1 MVPGFVQESMFGFQE
16 EEIEQFAL
24 FVLGLFGFAMFL
36 ARKYQL
42 RRHKEE
48 KEKEKR
54 KLQQTAK
61 DLVESYSYIGEIN
74 RKMDM
79 LMQIGIGLS
88 NHAHINKHR
97 ENEIYKSI
105 LEASNFLMKGETSL
119 LVFFDVQEKKIK
131 KEICL
136 DNRCRSFN
144 RDSETFR
151 MEKNI
156 CIKQEKDYIIAAS
169 EKTFGNI
176 KSYIISRT
184 YDHFQGSD
192 NNNQEILKYL
202 ASQALFL
209 YSSSKKYSLSKQKQ
223 VTSRT

>member
-1 MVPGFVQESMFGFQE
+1 MVPGVVQESIFGLPE
-16 EEIEQFAL
+16 EKIEQLVL
-24 FVLGLFGFAMFL
+24 FVLGLFSFSMFL

-42 RRHKEE
+42 RRQKEE

-88 NHAHINKHR
+88 NHTNINKHR

-131 KEICL
+131 KRALSRQQMQFFQSEFRDL
-136 DNRCRSFN
+136 PDGEEHMYQTGKGLYHRS
-144 RDSETFR
+144 
-151 MEKNI
+151 I
-156 CIKQEKDYIIAAS
+156 GKDLRQY
-169 EKTFGNI
+169 KKLYN
-176 KSYIISRT
+176 
-184 YDHFQGSD
+184 FQG
-192 NNNQEILKYL
+192 L
-202 ASQALFL
+202 
-209 YSSSKKYSLSKQKQ
+209 
-223 VTSRT
+223 